1 MSLSHSQPS
10 EEPEKEQ
17 RQEPIVFS
25 GIPKANIVWL
35 RQQKD
40 MDEKAQEVF
49 DAMMRHGIH
58 VTIADAFD
66 VSADELERADLILLD
81 AYSKVDGI
89 VETIVSRIRFES
101 QAPLIMLTSGFD
113 ADQLINAL
121 TAGADAIWSLNTPV
135 DILVV
140 RCRALLRRWL
150 SPDR

>member
-10 EEPEKEQ
+10 EEPEKEH

-25 GIPKANIVWL
+25 GIPKANIIWL

-66 VSADELERADLILLD
+66 VSSDELERADLILLD
-81 AYSKVDGI
+81 AYSKVNGI